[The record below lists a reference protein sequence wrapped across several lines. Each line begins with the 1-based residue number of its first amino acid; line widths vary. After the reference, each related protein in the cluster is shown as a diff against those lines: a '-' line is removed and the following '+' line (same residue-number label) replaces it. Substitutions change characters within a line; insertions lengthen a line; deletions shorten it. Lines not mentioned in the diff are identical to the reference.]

1 MFTHSFEIPM
11 YHVTGMEVMEALSNA
26 AKLITSY
33 ARDDY
38 DRRGTH
44 KFESVRVGMVPN
56 VFR

>member
-1 MFTHSFEIPM
+1 M
-11 YHVTGMEVMEALSNA
+11 YHATGMEVMEALRNTA
-26 AKLITSY
+26 QLITSY

-44 KFESVRVGMVPN
+44 KLKPIRIGMFLN